1 MEFDTIHEMYQ
12 HWFDTRASLAAY
24 HLKRGGRW
32 DPVTWRAFK
41 EKMTHFALGL
51 MALGMEHRDPV
62 TILGSTREE
71 WDMADKATLSAGGV
85 SVGCYHSNTPPQIQ
99 HVVNHSESRF
109 LIVENKE
116 QWEKVLEIRRE
127 LPLVRRYIIMDPSG
141 TEGQELLAFQ
151 DVIELGRQERE
162 GLEEEYRRRFS
173 SVTSEDTAII
183 FYTSG
188 TTGPP
193 KGAML
198 SHGNILEACR
208 SMRDLEVFSAQDV
221 TVIWLPMPHIYG
233 RIAQI
238 AGTYIG
244 TKGYYAESLDKI
256 VENLKEIRPTIF
268 YSVPR
273 IFEKVYSRILGEVE
287 AASPVKKKI
296 FQWAL
301 EVGLA
306 RSRLLQEGKDLPV
319 SLQVR
324 YRLAHA
330 PLFRKVRDIFG
341 GRIQIVVSGGAPI
354 SREILEFFHAAQ
366 ILPLE
371 MYGITEALMCT
382 MNLTNRYRFGS
393 IGVAAPGVRIRIAE
407 DGEILA
413 KSGMVFKG
421 YLKDEEGTREAFTED
436 GWYATG
442 DVGKIDPDGF
452 VWITDRKKDILITA
466 GGKNVA
472 PQNIE
477 NLLKTSPYVSQV
489 MVYGDR
495 KPYLSALV
503 TLDPEET
510 GKWASSNG
518 IEAADSG
525 ELAEHPRVI
534 ELIESVVLEKN
545 KDLARYEQV
554 KAFKIIPEEFSEET
568 GTLTATMKVRRREV
582 IKRYGDLLESMYEPR

>member
-141 TEGQELLAFQ
+141 TEGQGLLAFQ

-324 YRLAHA
+324 YRLADA
-330 PLFRKVRDIFG
+330 LVFRKFRDIFG

>member
-62 TILGSTREE
+62 TIIGSTREE

-141 TEGQELLAFQ
+141 TEGQGLLAFQ

-324 YRLAHA
+324 YRLADA
-330 PLFRKVRDIFG
+330 LVFRKFRDIFG

>member
-12 HWFDTRASLAAY
+12 HWFDTRASLGAY

-141 TEGQELLAFQ
+141 TEGQGLLVFQ

-324 YRLAHA
+324 YRLADA
-330 PLFRKVRDIFG
+330 LVFRKFRDIFG

>member
-32 DPVTWRAFK
+32 DPVTWRAFE

-141 TEGQELLAFQ
+141 TEGQGLLAFQ

-301 EVGLA
+301 QVGLA

-319 SLQVR
+319 SLQVQ
-324 YRLAHA
+324 YRLADA
-330 PLFRKVRDIFG
+330 LVFRKFRDIFG
-341 GRIQIVVSGGAPI
+341 GRIQIIVSGGAPI
-354 SREILEFFHAAQ
+354 SREILEFFHAAK

>member
-141 TEGQELLAFQ
+141 TEGQGLLAFQ

-319 SLQVR
+319 SLQVQ
-324 YRLAHA
+324 YRLADA
-330 PLFRKVRDIFG
+330 LVFRKFRDIFG
-341 GRIQIVVSGGAPI
+341 GRIQIIVSGGAPI
-354 SREILEFFHAAQ
+354 SREILEFFHAAK

-510 GKWASSNG
+510 RKWASSSG
-518 IEAADSG
+518 IEAPDPG
-525 ELAEHPRVI
+525 GLAEHPRVI